1 MKVKL
6 LKKVRALLTCEYN
19 PNNKFYFLYYK
30 KGLNNEEYT
39 TYPTI
44 EGMFK
49 AYRDNILYCAR
60 HINASNRKAR
70 NRIKPNIEIKHA
82 QKHEL

>member
-6 LKKVRALLTCEYN
+6 LKKLRRKITCEYD
-19 PNNKFYFLYYK
+19 PNKKKYILKYK
-30 KGLNNEEYT
+30 DGNNECYREFGMQEVLFSEYRK
-39 TYPTI
+39 TI
-44 EGMFK
+44 IYYAK
-49 AYRDNILYCAR
+49 YYNSL
-60 HINASNRKAR
+60 NLKAR